1 MSNLL
6 MKKEIRKYIRTSSL
20 EVHPKMVCS
29 IVKLFKMKYG
39 EVDQKHIALVATKL
53 INEY

>member
-1 MSNLL
+1 MSDLIV
-6 MKKEIRKYIRTSSL
+6 KREIRKLIRTSSL
-20 EVHPKMVCS
+20 EVNCKMVCP

-39 EVDQKHIALVATKL
+39 NVDQKHISSIATKL

>member
-1 MSNLL
+1 MSELTI
-6 MKKEIRKYIRTSSL
+6 KTEIRRFIRTSGL
-20 EVHPKMVCS
+20 EANPKMVCS

-39 EVDQKHIALVATKL
+39 SVDRNYIAQIATKL

>member
-1 MSNLL
+1 MSDLRI
-6 MKKEIRKYIRTSSL
+6 KREVRRFIRSSSL

-29 IVKLFKMKYG
+29 IVRLFKLKYG
-39 EVDQKHIALVATKL
+39 EVDQRHIASIATKL